1 MRAGANWI
9 SLRFPSTNVLKIR
22 RRRHAGLRTTPLRE
36 ESMTRFQRIALLT
49 AACGVVA
56 LAIPYFIVVLLR

>member
-1 MRAGANWI
+1 MRAGAKWT
-9 SLRFPSTNVLKIR
+9 SLRFAFLVGLEYERGVMRAPR
-22 RRRHAGLRTTPLRE
+22 RRLWE

>member
-1 MRAGANWI
+1 
-9 SLRFPSTNVLKIR
+9 
-22 RRRHAGLRTTPLRE
+22 
-36 ESMTRFQRIALLT
+36 MTRFQRIALLT